1 MTTALYG
8 GDFLLDNAAA
18 LSLEALESFLSGER
32 TLLSPEPISGPFLM

>member
-18 LSLEALESFLSGER
+18 LSLEALGSF
-32 TLLSPEPISGPFLM
+32 